1 MGFAYGSDNRWH
13 DQYFDRE
20 KAVNTAD
27 IACEAALAVG
37 AHRGALAVTVAANG
51 PVSVASGKALV
62 LTVQGCDT
70 EDGEF
75 SDVPGAPEVS
85 VKGGSS
91 AAASFEDGEVLCT
104 LVLPDMQRYAK
115 IRLTSDAAN
124 SGSVDV
130 YLACLAR

>member
-1 MGFAYGSDNRWH
+1 MGFAYGNDNRWH

-20 KAVNTAD
+20 KAVNTSE
-27 IACEAALAVG
+27 IACENALAVG

-51 PVSVASGKALV
+51 KVSVAAGKALV

-75 SDVPGAPEVS
+75 SDVPGAPEVR
-85 VKGGSS
+85 VKGGVSE
-91 AAASFEDGEVLCT
+91 AAAFEDGEVLCT

-115 IRLTSDAAN
+115 MKLASDATN
-124 SGSVDV
+124 SGSVAV
-130 YLACLAR
+130 YLSCLAR